1 MAEPASDAA
10 TLAVALERDDPAP
23 LSVQLYRQVRD
34 LILGGRLT
42 PGQRLPSTR
51 SLAAELGVSR
61 TTTVTAFD
69 QLAAEGF
76 VEGRHGSGAFVAE
89 LPQGL
94 PRVGDGKA
102 GINRGHSI
110 AAGSSDG
117 SGLAGRPFDL
127 GAPDAAAFP
136 SLAWSR
142 ALARSWRRPGRD
154 MFFGAPGGYPP
165 LRRAI
170 ADHLRIIRGVPCDW
184 RRIIVTASATESIE
198 LVARGLLREG
208 DSAWIE
214 DPGYTKTRGAL
225 ATGGLRS
232 VPVPVDGDGLD
243 VEAGKRTAPEARL
256 AIVTPSR
263 QFPLGMTLSL
273 ARRLA
278 LLDWASAG
286 DGPGRYVIEDDYDSE
301 FRYAGR
307 PIAPLAGL
315 DRAGRVLY
323 LGSFTKV
330 MFRALRL
337 GYLVAPPAALDVLL
351 ETQRRFG
358 GQASMVAQP
367 ALAEFIASG
376 GFAAHIRRMRRL
388 YAARQRALLA
398 ALENRLGGLLTV
410 EPQDFGMHLVA
421 TFTGRLDGA
430 DDGLIAKGCAEAGID
445 VAPLSGFY
453 RGGIKRHGLLIGYA
467 GWPEDELEAAVG
479 RLAEVL
485 MAVSGGSAG
494 TGLAESRPGDHGA
507 ECDG

>member
-10 TLAVALERDDPAP
+10 TLAVALERADSAP
-23 LSVQLYRQVRD
+23 LSVQLYQQIRD
-34 LILGGRLT
+34 LILGGRLI
-42 PGQRLPSTR
+42 PGQRLPSSR

-94 PRVGDGKA
+94 PLGLPTVGQGEA
-102 GINRGHSI
+102 GQGGGHSI
-110 AAGSSDG
+110 VSGKSGNAG
-117 SGLAGRPFDL
+117 LLGRPFDL
-127 GAPDAAAFP
+127 GAPDAGSFP

-142 ALARSWRRPGRD
+142 ALAKSWRRPGRE
-154 MFFGAPGGYPP
+154 MFYGAPGGYPP

-170 ADHLRIIRGVPCDW
+170 ADHLRIVRGVPCDW
-184 RRIIVTASATESIE
+184 RQVIVTASATESIE

-208 DSAWIE
+208 DDAWIE

-243 VEAGKRTAPEARL
+243 VDAGKRLAPVARL

-263 QFPLGMTLSL
+263 QFPLGMTMSL

-278 LLDWASAG
+278 LLDWASAH
-286 DGPGRYVIEDDYDSE
+286 DGSGRYVIEDDYDSE

-337 GYLVAPPAALDVLL
+337 GYLVAPPAALDDLL

-367 ALAEFIASG
+367 ALAEFITSG

-388 YAARQRALLA
+388 YAVRQRALLA
-398 ALENRLGGLLTV
+398 ALKSRLGDLLTV

-421 TFTGRLDGA
+421 TFTGRLDSV
-430 DDGLIAKGCAEAGID
+430 DDTDIARRCAEAGID
-445 VAPLSGFY
+445 VPPLSGFY
-453 RGGIKRHGLLIGYA
+453 RGEVKRNGLLLAYA
-467 GWPEDELEAAVG
+467 GWPEAELESAVE
-479 RLAEVL
+479 RLADVL
-485 MAVSGGSAG
+485 M
-494 TGLAESRPGDHGA
+494 TELDR
-507 ECDG
+507 

>member
-1 MAEPASDAA
+1 MPEPTSDAA

-34 LILGGRLT
+34 LILEGRLA
-42 PGQRLPSTR
+42 PGRRLPSTR

-94 PRVGDGKA
+94 PRVAASEAGTGLGRPRAVGPAGD
-102 GINRGHSI
+102 I
-110 AAGSSDG
+110 
-117 SGLAGRPFDL
+117 GLAGRPFDL

-136 SLAWSR
+136 ALAWSR

-154 MFFGAPGGYPP
+154 MFFGTPGGHPP

-184 RRIIVTASATESIE
+184 RQVIVTASATESIE
-198 LVARGLLREG
+198 LVARALLSEG
-208 DSAWIE
+208 DAAWIE
-214 DPGYTKTRGAL
+214 NPGYTKTGGAL

-232 VPVPVDGDGLD
+232 VPVPVDADGLD
-243 VEAGKRTAPEARL
+243 VDAGKRMAPGARL

-263 QFPLGMTLSL
+263 QFPLGMTMSL

-286 DGPGRYVIEDDYDSE
+286 DAPGRYVIEDDYDSE

-337 GYLVAPPAALDVLL
+337 GYLVAPPGALDDLL
-351 ETQRRFG
+351 QTQRRFG

-388 YAARQRALLA
+388 YAARQRALLG
-398 ALENRLGGLLTV
+398 ALKSRLGGLLAV

-421 TFTGRLDGA
+421 TFAGRLDGA
-430 DDGLIAKGCAEAGID
+430 DDTRIARRCAEAGID
-445 VAPLSGFY
+445 VPPLSGFY
-453 RGGIKRHGLLIGYA
+453 RGDIKRNGLLLGYA
-467 GWPEDELEAAVG
+467 GWPEEELEGAVG
-479 RLAEVL
+479 KLAGVL
-485 MAVSGGSAG
+485 MTAAD
-494 TGLAESRPGDHGA
+494 R
-507 ECDG
+507 